1 MVPQKA
7 MTYDYCERSDSNDE
21 IMVETYDQEELYLST
36 SGNYPQIK
44 IMMDQVEPTD
54 VLKIIVS

>member
-1 MVPQKA
+1 